1 MTLFFSTTLS
11 RWITLRSRPPRVV
24 RLLQCTPLTY
34 RARSSPTWCLG
45 HCLVCSAE
53 SNNISNLSL
62 YLYHRIYSL
71 SESLLICLTIILN
84 EIIHKNYSMFYRI
97 FFIANK
103 DISSMC
109 LSQYYVLQCWDY
121 FQNKSMYD
129 WVDRFQCIISRYLFL
144 IFHLS

>member
-1 MTLFFSTTLS
+1 MSVCLSISIPKFFKMTLFFSTTLS

-34 RARSSPTWCLG
+34 RARSTPTWCLG
-45 HCLVCSAE
+45 PCLVCSAE

-62 YLYHRIYSL
+62 YLCHRIYSL
-71 SESLLICLTIILN
+71 PECLLICLTVILN

-97 FFIANK
+97 FFFIANK

-121 FQNKSMYD
+121 F
-129 WVDRFQCIISRYLFL
+129 
-144 IFHLS
+144 